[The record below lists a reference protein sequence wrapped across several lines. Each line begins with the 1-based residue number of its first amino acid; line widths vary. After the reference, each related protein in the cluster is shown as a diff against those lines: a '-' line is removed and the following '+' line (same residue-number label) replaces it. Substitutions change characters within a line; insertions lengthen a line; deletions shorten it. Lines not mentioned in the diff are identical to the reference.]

1 MLWMAGVKGPGLKG
15 GGGGDRPHP
24 ARGPALKGQTV
35 PSRAWLL
42 KPQREGAAGPGRYL
56 AHPTPHGRAALA
68 APRSREETA
77 RGRPAGRGG
86 GRRRQGGA
94 RSALRRR
101 HRMAT
106 RLVGETGPRPR
117 RRTPSAHAHLN
128 PQFAHARGVGAG
140 LAGGWRGGGRGGWK
154 GMCVEAVATVGGSPR
169 PQRRFPLG
177 LPDAYYRQHAG
188 LDSLGESGAKRS
200 LDSGAPLSGFSEPT
214 VLGGWGFLWPCP
226 TQPRPRRSTLWERWA
241 R

>member
-1 MLWMAGVKGPGLKG
+1 MLWMTGVKGPGLK
-15 GGGGDRPHP
+15 GGGDRPHP

-77 RGRPAGRGG
+77 RGRTGGRSG

-101 HRMAT
+101 HRMAA
-106 RLVGETGPRPR
+106 RLVWETGPRPR
-117 RRTPSAHAHLN
+117 SRTPSAHAHLN
-128 PQFAHARGVGAG
+128 PQFAHARGVGEG
-140 LAGGWRGGGRGGWK
+140 AGGRDVCGGGSYGRGGPHVPK
-154 GMCVEAVATVGGSPR
+154 GVFPWGSLMPITGSMR
-169 PQRRFPLG
+169 GLTPGVNQVLNGAWTQG
-177 LPDAYYRQHAG
+177 LPC
-188 LDSLGESGAKRS
+188 L
-200 LDSGAPLSGFSEPT
+200 
-214 VLGGWGFLWPCP
+214 GFLSR
-226 TQPRPRRSTLWERWA
+226 QF
-241 R
+241 

>member
-1 MLWMAGVKGPGLKG
+1 MNFPTRAAFLCTRTQIWGREEEITETAHLARFANAVDGRRQGARSQGR
-15 GGGGDRPHP
+15 GGGDRPHP

-101 HRMAT
+101 HRMAA
-106 RLVGETGPRPR
+106 RLVRETGPHPR

-140 LAGGWRGGGRGGWK
+140 LAG
-154 GMCVEAVATVGGSPR
+154 A
-169 PQRRFPLG
+169 
-177 LPDAYYRQHAG
+177 
-188 LDSLGESGAKRS
+188 
-200 LDSGAPLSGFSEPT
+200 
-214 VLGGWGFLWPCP
+214 
-226 TQPRPRRSTLWERWA
+226 
-241 R
+241 

>member
-1 MLWMAGVKGPGLKG
+1 MHAHTNLGKRRGNYRNRPSGLIRQGCGWQASRGPVSWES
-15 GGGGDRPHP
+15 GGDRPHP

-35 PSRAWLL
+35 QSRAWLL

-77 RGRPAGRGG
+77 ARGRTDGRGG

-101 HRMAT
+101 HRMAA

-117 RRTPSAHAHLN
+117 GRTPSAHAHLN
-128 PQFAHARGVGAG
+128 PQFAHARAGLGGATGRDVCGGGSYGSGAG
-140 LAGGWRGGGRGGWK
+140 
-154 GMCVEAVATVGGSPR
+154 GGSPR

-177 LPDAYYRQHAG
+177 LPDAYYRQHAV
-188 LDSLGESGAKRS
+188 
-200 LDSGAPLSGFSEPT
+200 P
-214 VLGGWGFLWPCP
+214 
-226 TQPRPRRSTLWERWA
+226 
-241 R
+241 